1 MEIDVYDKKFVI
13 KSYDDRLTLIA
24 LGEVLAHF
32 DVVIKEV
39 EDDWRSIL
47 SQQEQEWGY
56 ARVGNVRFVCSQSIQ
71 ENDSERENEIW
82 RKGKNKSVHK
92 ERD

>member
-47 SQQEQEWGY
+47 SQQEQGRGY
-56 ARVGNVRFVCSQSIQ
+56 ARVGNVRFVCSPSIQ
-71 ENDSERENEIW
+71 ENDLEREKEIW
-82 RKGKNKSVHK
+82 WKGNIKNIHTKC
-92 ERD
+92 D

>member
-13 KSYDDRLTLIA
+13 KSYDERLTLIA

-47 SQQEQEWGY
+47 LQQKQK
-56 ARVGNVRFVCSQSIQ
+56 RRNTCVGNVRFVCSQSFQ
-71 ENDSERENEIW
+71 ENDFEREKEIW
-82 RKGKNKSVHK
+82 WKGKNKSVR
-92 ERD
+92 EECD

>member
-47 SQQEQEWGY
+47 SQQKQKWGY
-56 ARVGNVRFVCSQSIQ
+56 ACVGNVRSVCSQSF
-71 ENDSERENEIW
+71 
-82 RKGKNKSVHK
+82 
-92 ERD
+92 

>member
-47 SQQEQEWGY
+47 LQQKQRRRN
-56 ARVGNVRFVCSQSIQ
+56 ARIGNVRFVCSQSLQ
-71 ENDSERENEIW
+71 ENDFEREKEIW
-82 RKGKNKSVHK
+82 WKGKNKSVCK
-92 ERD
+92 ERN

>member
-39 EDDWRSIL
+39 EDEWRSIL
-47 SQQEQEWGY
+47 L
-56 ARVGNVRFVCSQSIQ
+56 
-71 ENDSERENEIW
+71 
-82 RKGKNKSVHK
+82 
-92 ERD
+92 

>member
-1 MEIDVYDKKFVI
+1 MTIPQDMILCALDSKEKGFKMEIDVYDKKFVI

-39 EDDWRSIL
+39 ED
-47 SQQEQEWGY
+47 E
-56 ARVGNVRFVCSQSIQ
+56 
-71 ENDSERENEIW
+71 
-82 RKGKNKSVHK
+82 
-92 ERD
+92 

>member
-1 MEIDVYDKKFVI
+1 MSRKKIETSDPNFSIDVYDKKFII

-39 EDDWRSIL
+39 ED
-47 SQQEQEWGY
+47 EWDKPTQGHTETF
-56 ARVGNVRFVCSQSIQ
+56 RNVRG
-71 ENDSERENEIW
+71 RM
-82 RKGKNKSVHK
+82 VH
-92 ERD
+92 E

>member
-47 SQQEQEWGY
+47 LQQKQKRRN
-56 ARVGNVRFVCSQSIQ
+56 ACIGNVRSVCSSRFQ
-71 ENDSERENEIW
+71 ENDSKREKEIW
-82 RKGKNKSVHK
+82 WKGKNKSVHK

>member
-1 MEIDVYDKKFVI
+1 MNSAIPLVHQKGLKMEIDVYDKKFVI

-39 EDDWRSIL
+39 EDD
-47 SQQEQEWGY
+47 
-56 ARVGNVRFVCSQSIQ
+56 
-71 ENDSERENEIW
+71 
-82 RKGKNKSVHK
+82 
-92 ERD
+92 